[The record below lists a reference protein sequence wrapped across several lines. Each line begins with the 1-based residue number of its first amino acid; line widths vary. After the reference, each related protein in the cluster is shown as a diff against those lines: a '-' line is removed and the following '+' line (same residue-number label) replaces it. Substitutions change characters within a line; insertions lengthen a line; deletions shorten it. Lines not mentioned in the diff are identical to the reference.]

1 MTPTDEHLIAAC
13 KGGSQEA
20 FGTLVRRY
28 QERLYHTLAVTL
40 GSADDARDVAQEAF
54 ILAFQK
60 LHTFREQSAF
70 YSWLYRIA
78 LNTAASQ
85 KRRKTRATVS
95 LDGVREA
102 SGEEPVDRHVEQSPG
117 YALESNER
125 QQQVRAALAG
135 LTEEYRAAL
144 VLKEIEGLKYE
155 EIAERLDCPVG
166 TVRSRIHRARLE
178 LRDKLSGF
186 MAEEARKMDESESDD
201 ELE

>member
-13 KGGSQEA
+13 KGGSHEA
-20 FGTLVRRY
+20 FGQLVRRY
-28 QERLYHTLAVTL
+28 QERLYHTLAVAL
-40 GSADDARDVAQEAF
+40 GSADDARDVSQEAF

-85 KRRKTRATVS
+85 KRRKSRTTVS
-95 LDGVREA
+95 LDGVREV
-102 SGEEPVDRHVEQSPG
+102 SGEEPVDLHHEQSPG

-135 LTEEYRAAL
+135 LTAEYRDAL

-178 LRDKLSGF
+178 LREKLSGF
-186 MAEEARKMDESESDD
+186 MDEEAGRSGDPDDESD
-201 ELE
+201 E